1 MLHFTSGYMVVYNN
15 DFYVKY
21 LRKVRCFLDCIR
33 LSLDCGHILF
43 FSVQGLTALHY
54 AVHGRSKAT
63 ADFLL
68 SAGASVN
75 AQDDTVWLSLSTA
88 LSRDGGTFVQPD
100 MHLSN
105 TKSTLIA
112 FALQMGQMLPGHT

>member
-1 MLHFTSGYMVVYNN
+1 MLHFTSGCLVVYNN
-15 DFYVKY
+15 GFCVKY

-33 LSLDCGHILF
+33 LSLDCGCILF

-68 SAGASVN
+68 SAGASVD
-75 AQDDTVWLSLSTA
+75 AQDDMVWLSLSTEI
-88 LSRDGGTFVQPD
+88 LV
-100 MHLSN
+100 
-105 TKSTLIA
+105 
-112 FALQMGQMLPGHT
+112 